1 MRDGEVVWDT
11 AMGTKSAIT
20 IQVLRRRITPVSEWE
35 GGVRE
40 GMVPHRESMGTWR
53 WETER
58 GGGVGRR
65 RSQEKA
71 VKGTPAKTG
80 HGRKRNQGVPRH
92 VSPRGNIKLKPQAH
106 PHSPASPRHATPHTI
121 LWFRS

>member
-58 GGGVGRR
+58 GGGWGGGGARR
-65 RSQEKA
+65 RQSRAPRQKQDTGESAIRGSQ
-71 VKGTPAKTG
+71 GMCR
-80 HGRKRNQGVPRH
+80 HG
-92 VSPRGNIKLKPQAH
+92 
-106 PHSPASPRHATPHTI
+106 AT
-121 LWFRS
+121 SS